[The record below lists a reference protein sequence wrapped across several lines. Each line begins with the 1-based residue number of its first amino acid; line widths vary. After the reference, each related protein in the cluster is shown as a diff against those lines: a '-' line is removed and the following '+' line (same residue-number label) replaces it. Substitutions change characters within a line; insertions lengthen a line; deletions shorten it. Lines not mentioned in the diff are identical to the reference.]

1 MIKDIAVKEIMS
13 RDVIVV
19 QQSDR
24 LLKAQQLLSAN
35 PIHHLVVMDEGKVT
49 GIISTADVLTALMK
63 NKGDEIKESG
73 ILVSEVMT
81 KDPLM
86 VESDDTI
93 GLVADIILAN
103 KFHSLPVVDD
113 GDLVG
118 IVTSHDLL
126 KHVYK

>member
-1 MIKDIAVKEIMS
+1 MIKDIAVKEIMT
-13 RDVIVV
+13 REVIVV
-19 QQSDR
+19 KHSDR
-24 LLKAQQLLSAN
+24 LLKAQQILASN
-35 PIHHLVVMDEGKVT
+35 SIHHLVVVDEGKVT
-49 GIISTADVLTALMK
+49 GIISTADVLGILMK
-63 NKGDEIKESG
+63 GKGNAFKESE

-81 KDPLM
+81 KNPLV

-113 GDLVG
+113 GELVG